1 MINISTWSIRNPLA
15 AAMLFVLLTFAG
27 VISFSG
33 MKIQNYPDIG
43 LPTIILSTALPG
55 ASPVSM
61 ENDVA
66 RRIENAISTI
76 QGLKH
81 ITTRIQDSNVI
92 ITIEFRLEKPVQEA
106 LDDVRSAIQR
116 IRTELPA
123 DLREPIIQKLD
134 LAAQPIL
141 AFTVSS
147 SRMDNKTLSWF
158 IDDEISRTLLSVKG
172 VGAVNRVGG
181 VNREIQVLI
190 DPIKLKG
197 LGITVADL
205 SQQLFAAQSEKPG
218 GRASIGALE
227 QPIRTM
233 GAVKNANELAEM
245 QLFIQRPGTDQT
257 QVIRLEQ
264 VATIKDSTSE
274 KRSAA
279 FFNGNPV
286 VGFEVV
292 RSRGESEVDV
302 GKAVRRT
309 LEELQKKHSHIQITE
324 AFDFVTHVHEE
335 YKSSL
340 MLLLEG
346 AILAVVVVWIF
357 LRDWRATVI
366 SAIAL
371 PLSVIPA
378 FAGMV
383 WLGFTLN
390 IVTLLALSLVI
401 GILVDDAIVEV
412 ENIVRHL
419 RMGKSPYQAAL
430 EASDEIG
437 LAVIATTFTLI
448 AVFLPTAFMS
458 GIAGKFFKQFGWAA
472 SIAVFMSLVVARV
485 LTPMLAAYFLKPQ
498 NQQIVKEPQ
507 WITYYVGVVRWC
519 LRHRNVTLMFT
530 ALFFLGSIALIPLLP
545 QGFLPADNNSQTQVV
560 LELQPG
566 SALNQTIQ
574 VSEQA
579 RKLIERFP
587 EVRSIY
593 TTIGA
598 GNAGADPFSANE
610 ISEVRRATLT
620 IQLVPRS
627 QRESKQRIESRIRQE
642 LEKIPAVRTKVGLGS
657 SGEKYVLVLTS
668 NNPETLQ
675 IAATNVERELRNLYQ
690 LGGVTSHASLIRPEI
705 VARIDFVKA
714 ADLGVTTSAIADTLR
729 IAMSGNYDEDLPKIN
744 FSQRQVLILV
754 RLNDSA
760 RNDLSTIERL
770 MVPGSKGPVMLA
782 QVAKIELSGGPTV
795 IDRYDRT
802 RNISFE
808 IDLSDM
814 PLGEVTKLV
823 QSLPSIQ
830 NLPAGV
836 SMIEVGDAE
845 IMEEL
850 FSSFSLAMVT
860 GVLCIYIILVL
871 LFKDL
876 LHPLTILVALPLS
889 LGGSFVALLLA
900 SKSFSMPSLIG
911 LIMLMGIA
919 TKNSILLVEYMIV
932 AQRDRHITRFEA
944 ITDACRKR
952 ARAIIMTSVAMGAG
966 MLPIALGLGEADPSF
981 RSPMAI
987 SVIGGLITSTLLSLL
1002 VIPVAY
1008 DLMEEL
1014 RQRLMVR
1021 FKKSKVPH
1029 PVSGLK

>member
-458 GIAGKFFKQFGWAA
+458 GIAGKFFKQFGWTA

-627 QRESKQRIESRIRQE
+627 QRESKQRIENRIRQE

>member
-458 GIAGKFFKQFGWAA
+458 GIAGKFFKQFGWTA

>member
-1 MINISTWSIRNPLA
+1 MNFYIPHER
-15 AAMLFVLLTFAG
+15 
-27 VISFSG
+27 
-33 MKIQNYPDIG
+33 
-43 LPTIILSTALPG
+43 
-55 ASPVSM
+55 
-61 ENDVA
+61 
-66 RRIENAISTI
+66 
-76 QGLKH
+76 
-81 ITTRIQDSNVI
+81 
-92 ITIEFRLEKPVQEA
+92 
-106 LDDVRSAIQR
+106 
-116 IRTELPA
+116 
-123 DLREPIIQKLD
+123 
-134 LAAQPIL
+134 
-141 AFTVSS
+141 
-147 SRMDNKTLSWF
+147 
-158 IDDEISRTLLSVKG
+158 
-172 VGAVNRVGG
+172 
-181 VNREIQVLI
+181 
-190 DPIKLKG
+190 
-197 LGITVADL
+197 
-205 SQQLFAAQSEKPG
+205 
-218 GRASIGALE
+218 
-227 QPIRTM
+227 
-233 GAVKNANELAEM
+233 
-245 QLFIQRPGTDQT
+245 
-257 QVIRLEQ
+257 
-264 VATIKDSTSE
+264 
-274 KRSAA
+274 
-279 FFNGNPV
+279 
-286 VGFEVV
+286 
-292 RSRGESEVDV
+292 
-302 GKAVRRT
+302 
-309 LEELQKKHSHIQITE
+309 ELQ
-324 AFDFVTHVHEE
+324 
-335 YKSSL
+335 
-340 MLLLEG
+340 
-346 AILAVVVVWIF
+346 
-357 LRDWRATVI
+357 
-366 SAIAL
+366 
-371 PLSVIPA
+371 
-378 FAGMV
+378 
-383 WLGFTLN
+383 N
-390 IVTLLALSLVI
+390 
-401 GILVDDAIVEV
+401 
-412 ENIVRHL
+412 
-419 RMGKSPYQAAL
+419 
-430 EASDEIG
+430 
-437 LAVIATTFTLI
+437 
-448 AVFLPTAFMS
+448 
-458 GIAGKFFKQFGWAA
+458 
-472 SIAVFMSLVVARV
+472 
-485 LTPMLAAYFLKPQ
+485 
-498 NQQIVKEPQ
+498 
-507 WITYYVGVVRWC
+507 
-519 LRHRNVTLMFT
+519 
-530 ALFFLGSIALIPLLP
+530 
-545 QGFLPADNNSQTQVV
+545 QVV

-579 RKLIERFP
+579 RKLIERLP

-627 QRESKQRIESRIRQE
+627 QRESKQRIENRIRQE

-668 NNPETLQ
+668 DNPETLQ
-675 IAATNVERELRNLYQ
+675 IAAKNVERELRNLYQ

-729 IAMSGNYDEDLPKIN
+729 IAMSGDYDEALPKIN
-744 FSQRQVLILV
+744 FSQRQVQILV

-760 RNDLSTIERL
+760 RNDLSTIEHL

-795 IDRYDRT
+795 IDRYDRA

-814 PLGEVTKLV
+814 PLGDVTKLV

-836 SMIEVGDAE
+836 RMNEVGDAE
-845 IMEEL
+845 IMDEL

-871 LFKDL
+871 LFKEL
-876 LHPLTILVALPLS
+876 LHPLTILAALPLS

-1014 RQRLMVR
+1014 RQRLIVR
-1021 FKKSKVPH
+1021 FKKSKVPY

>member
-116 IRTELPA
+116 IRSELPA

-147 SRMDNKTLSWF
+147 SRMDNETLSWF

-197 LGITVADL
+197 LGITVVDL

-309 LEELQKKHSHIQITE
+309 LEELQKKHSHIQIAE

-458 GIAGKFFKQFGWAA
+458 GIAGKFFKQFGWTA

-498 NQQIVKEPQ
+498 NQQIVKELQ

-668 NNPETLQ
+668 DNPETLQ

-744 FSQRQVLILV
+744 FSQRQVPILV

-782 QVAKIELSGGPTV
+782 QVAKIEFSGGPTV
-795 IDRYDRT
+795 IDRYDRA

-966 MLPIALGLGEADPSF
+966 MLPIALSLGEADPSF

>member
-15 AAMLFVLLTFAG
+15 AAMLFVLLTFTG

-43 LPTIILSTALPG
+43 LPTIILSTSLPG

-66 RRIENAISTI
+66 RRIENAVSSI

-106 LDDVRSAIQR
+106 LDEVRSAIER

-147 SRMDNKTLSWF
+147 SRMDNETLSWF

-292 RSRGESEVDV
+292 RSRGESEVEV

-309 LEELQKKHSHIQITE
+309 LEELQKKHSHTQIAE

-419 RMGKSPYQAAL
+419 RIGKSPYQAAL

-458 GIAGKFFKQFGWAA
+458 GIAGKFFKQFGWTA

-485 LTPMLAAYFLKPQ
+485 LTPMLTAYFLKPQ

-519 LRHRNVTLMFT
+519 LRHRNVTLVFT

-579 RKLIERFP
+579 RKLIERLP

-627 QRESKQRIESRIRQE
+627 QRESKQRIENRIRQE

-668 NNPETLQ
+668 DNPETLQ
-675 IAATNVERELRNLYQ
+675 IAAKNVERELRNLYQ

-729 IAMSGNYDEDLPKIN
+729 IAMSGDYDEALPKIN
-744 FSQRQVLILV
+744 FSQRQVQILV

-795 IDRYDRT
+795 IDRYDRA

-814 PLGEVTKLV
+814 PLGDVTKLV

-836 SMIEVGDAE
+836 RIIEVGDAE
-845 IMEEL
+845 IMDEL

-871 LFKDL
+871 LFREL
-876 LHPLTILVALPLS
+876 LHPLTILAALPLS

-1014 RQRLMVR
+1014 RHRLIVR
-1021 FKKSKVPH
+1021 FKKSKVPY

>member
-43 LPTIILSTALPG
+43 LPTIILSTSLPG

-66 RRIENAISTI
+66 RRIENAVSSI

-106 LDDVRSAIQR
+106 LDEVRSAIER
-116 IRTELPA
+116 IRIELPA

-147 SRMDNKTLSWF
+147 SRMDNETLSWF

-292 RSRGESEVDV
+292 RSRGESEVEV

-309 LEELQKKHSHIQITE
+309 LEELQKKHSHIQIAE

-448 AVFLPTAFMS
+448 AVFLPSAFMS
-458 GIAGKFFKQFGWAA
+458 GIAGKFFKQFGWTA

-519 LRHRNVTLMFT
+519 LRHRNVTLVFT

-579 RKLIERFP
+579 RKLIERLP

-610 ISEVRRATLT
+610 ISDVRRATLT

-668 NNPETLQ
+668 DNPETLQ

-729 IAMSGNYDEDLPKIN
+729 IAMSGDYDEALPKIN
-744 FSQRQVLILV
+744 FSQRKVLILV

-795 IDRYDRT
+795 IDRYDRA

-814 PLGEVTKLV
+814 PLGEVTELV

-836 SMIEVGDAE
+836 RMIEVGDAE
-845 IMEEL
+845 IMDEL

-871 LFKDL
+871 LFREL

-932 AQRDRHITRFEA
+932 AQRDRHRTRFEA

-1021 FKKSKVPH
+1021 FKKSKVPY